1 MKRVTIVA
9 TSIVFACLAALGQGC
24 GSSADST
31 FREGDDTTS
40 SSGSSSSS
48 GSFDPGNNNDDGG
61 GSSSGDDDGG
71 GDGGSCATA
80 SAEATRVPVYMLLVI
95 DGSGSMDG
103 YDGSNFIAGERETD
117 PLAPTRPSNPVGQTG
132 KKWIAI
138 RGALSAFV
146 DDLAAKPDPNLA
158 VGMYLFS
165 SNASKP
171 TNQVDVPISF
181 VDATHATALKNRLLP
196 PVFPTG
202 GTPLAASMTGQLP
215 ILKAYTPAAPVKP
228 GGKYVLV
235 VMTDGIPS
243 DSKQQ
248 CLNAASTELSG
259 TPSVLTFAVGV
270 GNPTANASTVYD
282 EVFVGDLAEAGGTAP
297 AGCNASWSDSNMTG
311 TPCHFQITPGS
322 KTAQQIQADFLAAVN
337 KIRDTVSSCEL
348 ALDFSSGNVD
358 PAKVNVEYT
367 SGAGQTSQITQDSTN
382 GWTYDDPS
390 APTKVILH
398 GTSCDTLKADPEG
411 KVRIIIGCK
420 TVTEPGPGGPK

>member
-1 MKRVTIVA
+1 MKHITFVSSCV
-9 TSIVFACLAALGQGC
+9 VFAAMTALGQGC
-24 GSSADST
+24 GSTSGST
-31 FREGDDTTS
+31 FNEGTSS
-40 SSGSSSSS
+40 SSGSSGASSSS
-48 GSFDPGNNNDDGG
+48 GFDPNSPDSGGG
-61 GSSSGDDDGG
+61 GSDDDDDD

-80 SAEATRVPVYMLLVI
+80 SAEATRVPVYMLLVV

-103 YDGSNFIAGERETD
+103 YDGSVFVAGEREAD

-138 RGALSAFV
+138 RGALSAFA

-165 SNASKP
+165 SNATKP
-171 TNQVDVPISF
+171 ANQADVPISF
-181 VDATHATALKNRLLP
+181 VDAAHATALKTRLLP

-202 GTPLAASMTGQLP
+202 GTPLAASMNGQLP
-215 ILKAYTPAAPVKP
+215 ILKAYSPAAPVKP

-243 DSKQQ
+243 DGRQA
-248 CLNAASTELSG
+248 CLNAASSALSG

-270 GNPTANASTVYD
+270 GDVNANASTVYD
-282 EVFVGDLAEAGGTAP
+282 ELFVGDLAVKGGTAP
-297 AGCNASWSDSNMTG
+297 AGCNPTWSDTNMTG

-348 ALDFSSGNVD
+348 TLDFSSGNVD

-367 SGAGQTSQITQDSTN
+367 SGAGTTSQIKQDSAN
-382 GWTYDDPS
+382 GWTYDDPN

-411 KVRIIIGCK
+411 KVKIILGCK
-420 TVTEPGPGGPK
+420 TVKEPGPGGPN